1 MQGRVGSKTTSTTQ
15 RVKARPPLPFSES
28 DVEEGRA
35 EWKNIPEAVRTAI
48 LALARSL
55 GETGTELDQLKAE
68 SNPQELKQTLKQEI
82 SLKANTEE
90 VKQTLNTIA
99 QAVEDRIHRTELEAV
114 LANYVRED
122 DVVKALEETVSK
134 RDVTKMLE
142 RKLDQEEIKI
152 QLAQVHQRLDK
163 LTSELTALSARSV
176 GVNDLSLVRE
186 KLERKVD
193 MDTFQATIRL
203 KANLE
208 DVQEELNKKVDIE
221 ELDSLLAY
229 KADGREIEDLS
240 KIIEMKAD
248 QEGLDQ
254 VWEAFSTK
262 ADAKDLELVRVG
274 LNRKADSKALE
285 SQADAV
291 NQLQQEVQE
300 IVKSIEG
307 VFEENRVVIEKMRSQ
322 TDGIMKEL
330 LKKPNKSDLAELR
343 TLLSKKVEGALFI
356 EELGKVKEEVAKD
369 LRNYKLELEKY
380 KRAQDDKRLEKE
392 QTETTERKELREI
405 VNQVREQQ
413 DEILGQ
419 KAQEYDQLLKYIQN
433 VKDVCKDDCKLKHES
448 LFSEIKDFKK
458 VLDQME
464 RKKLNGEEARNF
476 FGQLEGALTTK
487 ASIDEVQSSLNSMH
501 AELATQQSQILE
513 EVSNRLKTVEY
524 SFNERISKKASA
536 VQVEKQLAMK
546 IDAEGLEQTIENLL
560 KSVEL
565 DGLAARVSQIEQK
578 TEYAQSRSP
587 DSMIKAIQMDLQDV
601 KKGVAIKANLE
612 DVLRILDQKCG
623 RCGLKQTSM
632 R

>member
-142 RKLDQEEIKI
+142 RKVDQEEIKI

>member
-55 GETGTELDQLKAE
+55 GETGTKLDQLKAE

-203 KANLE
+203 KSNLE

-343 TLLSKKVEGALFI
+343 TLLSKKVEGAL
-356 EELGKVKEEVAKD
+356 
-369 LRNYKLELEKY
+369 
-380 KRAQDDKRLEKE
+380 
-392 QTETTERKELREI
+392 
-405 VNQVREQQ
+405 
-413 DEILGQ
+413 
-419 KAQEYDQLLKYIQN
+419 
-433 VKDVCKDDCKLKHES
+433 
-448 LFSEIKDFKK
+448 
-458 VLDQME
+458 
-464 RKKLNGEEARNF
+464 
-476 FGQLEGALTTK
+476 
-487 ASIDEVQSSLNSMH
+487 
-501 AELATQQSQILE
+501 
-513 EVSNRLKTVEY
+513 
-524 SFNERISKKASA
+524 
-536 VQVEKQLAMK
+536 
-546 IDAEGLEQTIENLL
+546 
-560 KSVEL
+560 
-565 DGLAARVSQIEQK
+565 
-578 TEYAQSRSP
+578 
-587 DSMIKAIQMDLQDV
+587 
-601 KKGVAIKANLE
+601 
-612 DVLRILDQKCG
+612 
-623 RCGLKQTSM
+623 
-632 R
+632 